1 MTGLRKKFWER
12 FPLEDL
18 TPDEWE
24 ALCDNCGRCCLR
36 KLEDADTGE
45 VEYTNVV
52 CRLFDAENCT
62 CGQYAL
68 RKQLVPDCVILTPEN
83 LERIA
88 YWMPATC
95 AYRLLHEGRPL
106 FDWHPLVSGRPESVR
121 EAGISM
127 HNRVVHEFEV
137 EEEDLEH
144 YIVQE
149 LH

>member
-52 CRLFDAENCT
+52 CRLFDADNCT

-127 HNRVVHEFEV
+127 HDRVVHEFEV

-149 LH
+149 LG

>member
-36 KLEDADTGE
+36 KLEDTDTGE

-52 CRLFDAENCT
+52 CRLFDADNCT

-95 AYRLLHEGRPL
+95 AYRLLHEGQPL

-144 YIVQE
+144 YIVEE
-149 LH
+149 LR

>member
-18 TPDEWE
+18 NPDEWE

-52 CRLFDAENCT
+52 CRLFDADNCT

-144 YIVQE
+144 YIVEE
-149 LH
+149 LR

>member
-52 CRLFDAENCT
+52 CRLFDADNCT

-95 AYRLLHEGRPL
+95 AYRLLHEGQPL

-144 YIVQE
+144 YIVEE
-149 LH
+149 LR

>member
-1 MTGLRKKFWER
+1 MTVVRKKFWER
-12 FPLEDL
+12 FPLDAL
-18 TPDEWE
+18 TPAEWE

-36 KLEDADTGE
+36 KLEDAETGA
-45 VEYTNVV
+45 VAYTNVA

-68 RKQLVPDCVILTPEN
+68 RKQLVPDCVILTPET

-95 AYRLLHEGRPL
+95 AYRLLHEGHTL
-106 FDWHPLVSGRPESVR
+106 FDWHPLISGRAESVR

-127 HNRVVHEFEV
+127 HDRVVPEYEIA
-137 EEEDLEH
+137 EDDLED
-144 YIVQE
+144 YIIEE
-149 LH
+149 LR

>member
-1 MTGLRKKFWER
+1 MTELRKKFWER

-18 TPDEWE
+18 TPVEWE

-95 AYRLLHEGRPL
+95 AYRLLHEGQPL

-149 LH
+149 LG

>member
-1 MTGLRKKFWER
+1 MTGLRRKFWER

-52 CRLFDAENCT
+52 CRLFDADNCT

-88 YWMPATC
+88 YWMPTTC
-95 AYRLLHEGRPL
+95 AYRLLHEGQPL
-106 FDWHPLVSGRPESVR
+106 FDWHPLVSGRAESVR

-144 YIVQE
+144 YIVEE
-149 LH
+149 LR

>member
-52 CRLFDAENCT
+52 CRLFDADNCT